1 MIEPEIPE
9 GIQKKIHDLGSADI
23 VFGIPSFN
31 NAPTLGQVLRVV
43 QDGLREYFPSAQC
56 VIINADGGSS
66 DGSIEQA
73 LGAVAEGTTLLQV
86 PYRPYLIPE
95 LPASPAGIPGKG
107 NAYHV
112 IFWAARMLKAKAC
125 VVVDAELQSITPVW
139 IRSLLHPVLTGE
151 CDLVSPYYT
160 RQKFDGAVTTSI
172 VYPLTRALY
181 GKRVRFPIGG
191 EFCFS
196 ARLVDH
202 YLNQEVWE
210 GEASTFGIDIW
221 MTTQAVCGGFRT
233 GQAFLG
239 NRIYDSKGP
248 ALDLSRLLTQIL
260 GGIFSEMERNARI
273 WQRIRGSEPIPM
285 FGRPEATDFLPIKID
300 VEPMINSYN
309 LGFKNLF
316 ELWSLIISPAAL
328 IELKKLTQHVNGSFL
343 LSDKLWVHVVYDFAI
358 AHYQRIMSRDH
369 LLGALTPLYLAWVAS
384 YMLQMQNA
392 DAAQIE
398 GRIEELCMCFES
410 EKPYLISRW
419 RWPDRFNP

>member
-9 GIQKKIHDLGSADI
+9 GVRKKIHDLGSTDI

-31 NAPTLGQVLRVV
+31 NATTLGHVFRVV
-43 QDGLREYFPSAQC
+43 QDGLREYFPSARSI
-56 VIINADGGSS
+56 IINADGGSK
-66 DGSIEQA
+66 DGSVEQA
-73 LGAVAEGTTLLQV
+73 LGAVADGNTLLQV

-95 LPASPAGIPGKG
+95 LPASQAGIPGKG

-112 IFWAARMLKAKAC
+112 IFSVARMLKAKAC
-125 VVVDAELQSITPVW
+125 MVVDAEVQNITPSW
-139 IRSLLHPVLTGE
+139 TRSLVQPVLANE
-151 CDLVSPYYT
+151 CDFVGPYYT
-160 RQKFDGAVTTSI
+160 RQKFDGAITTCI

-181 GKRVRFPIGG
+181 GKRIRFPIGG

-202 YLNQEVWE
+202 YLNQEMWE
-210 GEASTFGIDIW
+210 GEASAFGIDIW

-239 NRIYDSKGP
+239 KRVYDSKGP
-248 ALDLSRLLTQIL
+248 ALDLSRMLTQIL
-260 GGIFSEMERNARI
+260 DGMFSEMERNARV
-273 WQRIRGSEPIPM
+273 WQRIRGSEPIPI
-285 FGRPEATDFLPIKID
+285 FGKPEVIDFPPVKID
-300 VEPMINSYN
+300 VAPMIDSYN

-328 IELKKLTQHVNGSFL
+328 IELKKLAQNVNGPFL
-343 LSDKLWVHVVYDFAI
+343 LADELWVHVVYDFAI
-358 AHYQRIMSRDH
+358 AHYQRTMSRDH
-369 LLGALTPLYLAWVAS
+369 LLSALTPIYLGWVAS

-392 DAAQIE
+392 NAAQIE
-398 GRIEELCMCFES
+398 RRIEELCMRFES